1 MIRGSFNLAHIQAL
15 IADMDGTLW
24 RGEQALPGLAEF
36 ANFLQRRGIG
46 WMVVTNNTV
55 ETPDRY
61 RQKLAR
67 FGIQAGREQVLTAA
81 EATAAYLRGKFEPG
95 ATVFMIG
102 QTGLAEA
109 LLAAG
114 FRLAANAARPVDLV
128 VVGGD
133 TGLTYARLKGAILLV
148 QAGAPFIG
156 TNPDLLVPTEEGLV
170 PEAGTTLAAIQAATG
185 VAPVIVGKPE
195 RILFEMALARLGR
208 APGRTVMLGDRL
220 ETDILGGQRA
230 GLGTILVTTGVDD
243 EPAVTR
249 TGIQPD
255 LVVSGLAEL
264 VAVWESQI
272 ALKGTNF

>member
-1 MIRGSFNLAHIQAL
+1 MGRSFNLARVQAL

-24 RGEQALPGLAEF
+24 RGGQALPGLVAF
-36 ANFLQRRGIG
+36 AGFLQRRGIG

-55 ETPDRY
+55 ETPDYY
-61 RQKLAR
+61 RRLLAR
-67 FGIQAGREQVLTAA
+67 FGVRAGRQQVLTAA
-81 EATAAYLRGKFEPG
+81 EATATYLRERWSPG
-95 ATVFMIG
+95 ATIFMIG

-109 LLAAG
+109 LLEAG

-133 TGLTYARLKGAILLV
+133 TGLTYARLKDAILLI
-148 QAGAPFIG
+148 QAGARFVG

-195 RILFEMALARLGR
+195 PILFEMALARLGS
-208 APGRTVMLGDRL
+208 APCNTVMLGDRL
-220 ETDILGGQRA
+220 ETDILGGQQA

-243 EPAVTR
+243 EQAAAR

-255 LVVSGLAEL
+255 LVVRGLEEL
-264 VAVWESQI
+264 VAIWEGQL
-272 ALKGTNF
+272 ALPVD

>member
-1 MIRGSFNLAHIQAL
+1 MKRGSFNLAHIQAL

-24 RGEQALPGLAEF
+24 RGEQPLPGLVEF
-36 ANFLQRRGIG
+36 ARFLQRRGIG

-55 ETPDRY
+55 EMPDRY
-61 RQKLAR
+61 RQRLAR

-81 EATAAYLRGKFEPG
+81 EATAAYLQREWPPG

-109 LLAAG
+109 LRAAG

-133 TGLTYARLKGAILLV
+133 TGLTYTRLKDAILLV
-148 QAGAPFIG
+148 QAGARFIG
-156 TNPDLLVPTEEGLV
+156 ANPDLLVPTEEGLV
-170 PEAGTTLAAIQAATG
+170 PEAGTTLAAIRAATG

-195 RILFEMALARLGR
+195 RLLFEMALTRLGR
-208 APGRTVMLGDRL
+208 EPGRTVMLGDRL

-230 GLGTILVTTGVDD
+230 GLDAILVTTGVDD
-243 EPAVTR
+243 EQAVIR

-264 VAVWESQI
+264 VDLWEKAV
-272 ALKGTNF
+272 AAK

>member
-1 MIRGSFNLAHIQAL
+1 MKRGSFNLARVQAL

-24 RGEQALPGLAEF
+24 RGDQALPGLAQF
-36 ANFLQRRGIG
+36 ANFLQRRGIA

-55 ETPDRY
+55 EMPDRY

-81 EATAAYLRGKFEPG
+81 EATAAYLQARWPPG

-102 QTGLAEA
+102 QAGLAEA
-109 LLAAG
+109 LRAAG
-114 FRLAANAARPVDLV
+114 FRLAPNAARPVDLV

-133 TGLTYARLKGAILLV
+133 TGLTYAKLKDAVLLV
-148 QAGAPFIG
+148 QAGARFVG

-208 APGRTVMLGDRL
+208 PPGRTVMLGDRL

-243 EPAVTR
+243 EQAVAR

-264 VAVWESQI
+264 VDIWESQL
-272 ALKGTNF
+272 ALLDTSF